1 MIQMKSTYSQ
11 IIQQAQQFARS
22 VLGQDSSGHDWWHV
36 QRVTRIARI
45 LAYLEG
51 ANAYIC
57 ELSAWLHDVA
67 DEKLNES
74 KEAGYERV
82 QHWLQQAGVEA
93 SDQEN
98 VLEIIST
105 MSFSGGTGS
114 TMRSLEGQIVQDAD
128 RLDAIGAIGIARTFA
143 YSGWKGQS
151 MYDPFIPLREHMTR
165 EEYRKGKSTAMN
177 HFYEKLLKLKDKMN
191 TESARLL
198 AEGKHQS
205 LELFLQL
212 FDKEWAMGN
221 EAYLHES
228 PMHRGNVSRVHI
240 AFDDSTAGSLKMM
253 LRSKPGEIVVTLG
266 DDLMVGPLPK
276 DEDFSRSF
284 AIRNEWFMERY
295 SIGHADDRK
304 LGMLQAAFAWL
315 TWPEQLREVPCL
327 VWAGDSAS
335 EQLGLRR
342 LLSLIPD
349 HLDVRLVNATSFLHK
364 QNPNISYRGT
374 FELAMDKLQNVLDTA
389 EQVPLSPQDQAGYRA
404 DWQRLV
410 NDDGF
415 LRVLQGERL
424 YTVPESYYDADI
436 LQAAYR
442 LEARHGFFKKS
453 ARIIGEVIGMCELTV
468 SDSFIEYR
476 VRHLI
481 QEGALTYSGELDAMR
496 HYSVSLVD
504 VSTPEEQWSNE
515 QRLAK
520 VVKLKSLLLEM
531 VEINHAERA
540 LMEEIRQL
548 DADDLGLS
556 VSSKPEAL
564 KSSLQSQIDSLL
576 GVYQHHQEQRVS
588 FMGSLEKVLIQIDDT
603 APKE

>member
-1 MIQMKSTYSQ
+1 MKSTYSQ
-11 IIQQAQQFARS
+11 IIQQAQGFARS
-22 VLGQDSSGHDWWHV
+22 VHDRDASGHDWWHV
-36 QRVTRIARI
+36 QRVTRIARL

-51 ANAYIC
+51 ANPYIC
-57 ELSAWLHDVA
+57 ELSAYLHDVA

-82 QHWLQQAGVEA
+82 QHWLKQAGVEA
-93 SDQEN
+93 SDQET

-105 MSFSGGTGS
+105 MSFSGGTGRA
-114 TMRSLEGQIVQDAD
+114 MRTLEGQIVQDAD
-128 RLDAIGAIGIARTFA
+128 RLDAIGTIGIARTFA

-151 MYDPFIPLREHMTR
+151 MYDPYIPLREHMTR
-165 EEYRKGKSTAMN
+165 EEYRKGKSTAIN

-198 AEGKHQS
+198 ADGKHQS
-205 LELFLQL
+205 LELFLQF

-221 EAYLHES
+221 EAYLNES
-228 PMHRGNVSRVHI
+228 PIHRGNVSLVHI
-240 AFDDSTAGSLKMM
+240 TFDDSTAGSLRMM
-253 LRSKPGEIVVTLG
+253 LRSKPGEIVITLD

-276 DEDFSRSF
+276 DHDFSHSF
-284 AIRNEWFMERY
+284 STRNEWFQERY
-295 SIGHADDRK
+295 SITHADDRK
-304 LGMLQAAFAWL
+304 LTMLQAAFAWL
-315 TWPEQLREVPCL
+315 TLPQQLNELPCL
-327 VWAGDSAS
+327 IWAGDSAS

-349 HLDVRLVNATSFLHK
+349 HLDVRLVNATSIHRQ
-364 QNPNISYRGT
+364 QNPNSWYRGT
-374 FELAMDKLQNVLDTA
+374 FEMASEKLQIVMDTS
-389 EQVPLSPQDQAGYRA
+389 EEHVPLSPQDQAGYRA

-415 LRVLQGERL
+415 LRVLQGEELR
-424 YTVPESYYDADI
+424 TVPESYYDADI

-453 ARIIGEVIGMCELTV
+453 ARIIGEVIGMGELTV

-481 QEGALTYSGELDAMR
+481 QEGALTYNGELTAMR
-496 HYSVSLVD
+496 NYCISLVD
-504 VSTPEEQWSNE
+504 ASTPEERWTHA

-520 VVKLKSLLLEM
+520 VVKLKSLMSEM
-531 VEINHAERA
+531 MEIHFAERG
-540 LMEEIRQL
+540 LMEEIHQL
-548 DADDLGLS
+548 DTVGLGLS
-556 VSSKPEAL
+556 ISSDLEAFT
-564 KSSLQSQIDSLL
+564 SSMQSQIDRLL
-576 GVYQHHQEQRVS
+576 STYQQHQEQRVS
-588 FMGSLEKVLIQIDDT
+588 FLGSLEKVLTQIDEK

>member
-1 MIQMKSTYSQ
+1 MKSTHSQ
-11 IIQQAQQFARS
+11 IIQQAQDFTRS
-22 VLGQDSSGHDWWHV
+22 VLEQDSSGHDWWHIL
-36 QRVTRIARI
+36 RVTRIARI
-45 LAYLEG
+45 LAYLED
-51 ANAYIC
+51 ANVYIC
-57 ELSAWLHDVA
+57 ELSALLHDVA

-82 QHWLQQAGVEA
+82 QHWLKQAGVEA
-93 SDQEN
+93 SDQEL

-114 TMRSLEGQIVQDAD
+114 AMRTLEGRIVQDAD
-128 RLDAIGAIGIARTFA
+128 RLDAIGVIGIARTFA

-165 EEYRKGKSTAMN
+165 EEYRKGQSTAIN

-198 AEGKHQS
+198 ADGKHQS

-228 PMHRGNVSRVHI
+228 PMHRRNVSRVHI

-266 DDLMVGPLPK
+266 DNLMVGPLPK
-276 DEDFSRSF
+276 DHDFSRSF
-284 AIRNEWFMERY
+284 STRNKWFQERY
-295 SIGHADDRK
+295 SIAYADDRK
-304 LGMLQAAFAWL
+304 LTMLQAAFDWL
-315 TWPEQLREVPCL
+315 TWPQQLKEVPCL

-349 HLDVRLVNATSFLHK
+349 HLDVRLVNATSIHR
-364 QNPNISYRGT
+364 QQDPNSWYRGT
-374 FELAMDKLQNVLDTA
+374 FEMTSDKLQNVLDTA

-415 LRVLQGERL
+415 LRVLQAGVLR
-424 YTVPESYYDADI
+424 TVPESYYDAGI

-453 ARIIGEVIGMCELTV
+453 ARIIGEVIGMGDLTV

-481 QEGALTYSGELDAMR
+481 QKGALTYNGELTAMR
-496 HYSVSLVD
+496 NYSVSLVD
-504 VSTPEEQWSNE
+504 ASTPEEQWSNE

-520 VVKLKSLLLEM
+520 AVKVKTLLHELM
-531 VEINHAERA
+531 EINHVERG

-548 DADDLGLS
+548 DAESLGLS
-556 VSSKPEAL
+556 VSFNQEAL
-564 KSSLQSQIDSLL
+564 KSSIQSQIDGLL
-576 GVYQHHQEQRVS
+576 SSYQHHQEQRVS
-588 FMGSLEKVLIQIDDT
+588 LMGSLERLLTQIDET
-603 APKE
+603 GPKE

>member
-1 MIQMKSTYSQ
+1 MKSTYSQ

-284 AIRNEWFMERY
+284 VIRNEWFMQRY

-389 EQVPLSPQDQAGYRA
+389 EHVPLSPQDQAGYRA
-404 DWQRLV
+404 DWQRIL
-410 NDDGF
+410 NEEGA
-415 LRVLQGERL
+415 LRVLQGELLR
-424 YTVPESYYDADI
+424 TVPESYYDEDI

-453 ARIIGEVIGMCELTV
+453 ARIIGEVIGMGILNV

-481 QEGALTYSGELDAMR
+481 QKGALTYSGELDAMR

-531 VEINHAERA
+531 VEINHSERA

-548 DADDLGLS
+548 DAVDLGLS

>member
-1 MIQMKSTYSQ
+1 MKSTYSQ
-11 IIQQAQQFARS
+11 IIQQAQGFARS
-22 VLGQDSSGHDWWHV
+22 VHERDASGHDWWHV
-36 QRVTRIARI
+36 QRVTRIARL
-45 LAYLEG
+45 LAYFEG
-51 ANAYIC
+51 ANPYIC
-57 ELSAWLHDVA
+57 ELSAYLHDVA

-82 QHWLQQAGVEA
+82 QQWLKQAGVEA
-93 SDQEN
+93 SDQET

-114 TMRSLEGQIVQDAD
+114 AMRTLEGQIVQDAD
-128 RLDAIGAIGIARTFA
+128 RLDAIGTIGIARTFA

-151 MYDPFIPLREHMTR
+151 MYDPFIPLREQMTR
-165 EEYRKGKSTAMN
+165 EEYRKGKSTAIN

-198 AEGKHQS
+198 ADGKHQS

-221 EAYLHES
+221 EAYLNES
-228 PMHRGNVSRVHI
+228 PIHRGNVSRVHI
-240 AFDDSTAGSLKMM
+240 AFDDSTAGSLRMM

-276 DEDFSRSF
+276 DYDCSRWFST
-284 AIRNEWFMERY
+284 RNEWFGERY
-295 SIGHADDRK
+295 SIGHAEDRK
-304 LGMLQAAFAWL
+304 LTMLQAAFAWL
-315 TWPEQLREVPCL
+315 TWPQQLSEMPCL
-327 VWAGDSAS
+327 IWAGDSAL

-349 HLDVRLVNATSFLHK
+349 HLDVRLVNATSIHRQ
-364 QNPNISYRGT
+364 QNPNSWYRGT
-374 FELAMDKLQNVLDTA
+374 FEMASEKLQIVMDTS
-389 EQVPLSPQDQAGYRA
+389 EEHVPLSPQDQAGYRA

-410 NDDGF
+410 SDDGF
-415 LRVLQGERL
+415 LRVLQGEELR
-424 YTVPESYYDADI
+424 TVPESYYDADI

-453 ARIIGEVIGMCELTV
+453 ARIIGEVIGMSDLTV

-481 QEGALTYSGELDAMR
+481 QEGALTYNGELTAMR
-496 HYSVSLVD
+496 NYSISLVD
-504 VSTPEEQWSNE
+504 TSTPEEQWTHE

-520 VVKLKSLLLEM
+520 VVKLKSLLHEM
-531 VEINHAERA
+531 MEINHAERG
-540 LMEEIRQL
+540 LMEELRQL
-548 DADDLGLS
+548 DAEGLGSS
-556 VSSKPEAL
+556 VSTNPEAFR
-564 KSSLQSQIDSLL
+564 SSIQTQIDNLL
-576 GVYQHHQEQRVS
+576 RTYQHHQEQRVS
-588 FMGSLEKVLIQIDDT
+588 FMGSLEKVLTQIDET
-603 APKE
+603 TSKE